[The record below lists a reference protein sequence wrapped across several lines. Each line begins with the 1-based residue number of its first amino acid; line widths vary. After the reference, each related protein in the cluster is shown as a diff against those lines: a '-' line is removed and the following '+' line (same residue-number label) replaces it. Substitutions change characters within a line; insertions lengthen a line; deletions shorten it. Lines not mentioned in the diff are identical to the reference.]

1 MNTPS
6 EEQIDLYSFYSDL
19 YKSIYD
25 IRPWWFKPGDHTV
38 EQWKRMIEILVSVRV
53 QSEDLDDQPPLDRFT
68 G

>member
-1 MNTPS
+1 MSTPS

-25 IRPWWFKPGDHTV
+25 IRPRWYKSGDHTV
-38 EQWKRMIEILVSVRV
+38 EVWKRMIDSLVSE
-53 QSEDLDDQPPLDRFT
+53 QSEDRDDRAPLDRFT

>member
-25 IRPWWFKPGDHTV
+25 IRPRWYKPGDHTV
-38 EQWKRMIEILVSVRV
+38 EVWKRMIESLVSE
-53 QSEDLDDQPPLDRFT
+53 QSEDRDNRPPLDRFT

>member
-25 IRPWWFKPGDHTV
+25 IRPRWYKPGDHTV
-38 EQWKRMIEILVSVRV
+38 EQWKRTIETLVSE
-53 QSEDLDDQPPLDRFT
+53 QSEDRDNRPPLDRFT